1 MSKWDEEKNFCRG
14 KVTFSFF
21 LGLTSDRGQVIFK
34 MDLLCCRANEN
45 IETTLVEKVILIESV
60 FKKSDIL

>member
-1 MSKWDEEKNFCRG
+1 MRKKTFVGEKSLS
-14 KVTFSFF
+14 VFF

-45 IETTLVEKVILIESV
+45 IETTLVKKVILIESV